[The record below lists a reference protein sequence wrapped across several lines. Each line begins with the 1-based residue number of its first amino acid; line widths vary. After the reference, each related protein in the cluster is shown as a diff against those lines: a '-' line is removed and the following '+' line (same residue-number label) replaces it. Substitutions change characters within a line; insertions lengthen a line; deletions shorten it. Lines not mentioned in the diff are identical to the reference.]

1 MELVLKAYAKIN
13 LSIDITGRLAN
24 GYHLLDTVMQSISL
38 CDTLTVKTSPDDTSV
53 KLQIENSNIECDE
66 NNTVLLAEKY
76 FFEAYNK
83 PRDFGLDITLHKEIP
98 SAAGLGGGSAD
109 AAAMLLALNEI
120 MGNPFTTEELL
131 VISKKVGAD
140 VPFCLVGGTKR
151 VQGIG
156 DVIIPMKNL
165 MPCAFV
171 LIKNAEKPSTAEMYS
186 RIDNAENPFCIDVDK
201 TCDAIETDDITKLS
215 KNCKNIFLAVWESEE
230 ISSAMQELTDNGAIT
245 SALSGSGPTLYGLF
259 NDTSSAEKA
268 YTALCS
274 KYENIFSAVPVDCGV
289 EIVSVK

>member
-24 GYHLLDTVMQSISL
+24 GYHELDTVMQSISL
-38 CDTLTVKTSPDDTSV
+38 CDTLTVKTLQNDASV
-53 KLQIENSNIECDE
+53 NLRVENSNIEFDE

-109 AAAMLLALNEI
+109 AAAMLIALNTLK
-120 MGNPFTTEELL
+120 GNPFSIEELL
-131 VISKKVGAD
+131 AISKKVGAD
-140 VPFCLVGGTKR
+140 VPFCLIGGTKR

-156 DVIIPMKNL
+156 DVIIPMQKL

-171 LIKNAEKPSTAEMYS
+171 LIKNAQKPSTAEMYKK
-186 RIDNAENPFCIDVDK
+186 IDNAENPVCIDVDK
-201 TCDAIETDDITKLS
+201 TCKAIETGDIKMLS
-215 KNCKNIFLAVWESEE
+215 QNCKNIFLAVWESKE
-230 ISSAMQELTDNGAIT
+230 ISSAMRELTDNGAIT
-245 SALSGSGPTLYGLF
+245 SALSGSGPTVYGLF
-259 NDTSSAEKA
+259 RDTSSAEEA
-268 YTALCS
+268 YTALCE
-274 KYENIFSAVPVDCGV
+274 KYDNIFSAVPVNCGV